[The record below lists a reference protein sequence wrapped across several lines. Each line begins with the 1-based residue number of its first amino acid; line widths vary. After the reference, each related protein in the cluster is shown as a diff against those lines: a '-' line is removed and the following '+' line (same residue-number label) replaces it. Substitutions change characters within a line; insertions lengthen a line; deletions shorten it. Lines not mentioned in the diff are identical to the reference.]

1 MLDSLL
7 DGIKGQVASTIAEK
21 TGIDMGQAEQ
31 VVPTAKDSIME
42 GVMGA
47 VKGGNMDGVLGM
59 LSSATGGGGGG
70 LLENALYKGIAGN
83 LIGNLTSKIGIPAGI
98 ADQVSGLA
106 LPTIL
111 SKIGGAAQAA
121 GDTDDIDQD
130 SVMGAMGL
138 DAGGLL
144 GKLAGGL
151 GGNAGDVAGKLGDVA
166 GKLGGLFGK

>member
-7 DGIKGQVASTIAEK
+7 DGLKGQVANTIAEK
-21 TGIDMGQAEQ
+21 TGINMGMAEQ
-31 VVPTAKDSIME
+31 VVPTAKDSIMD

-47 VKGGNMDGVLGM
+47 VKGGNINGVLGM
-59 LSSATGGGGGG
+59 LQSATGGESGG
-70 LLENALYKGIAGN
+70 LLQNALYQGIAGN
-83 LIGNLTSKIGIPAGI
+83 LISNLTSKIGIPAGI

-106 LPTIL
+106 LPAIL

-121 GDTDDIDQD
+121 GDTDEIDQA
-130 SVMGAMGL
+130 SVMSAMGL

-151 GGNAGDVAGKLGDVA
+151 GGDAGDVAGKIGGIA